1 MIEERQRLEESGLA
15 FHFESEAER
24 QKKQEKESE
33 LKEFGETDIAF
44 SLSKP
49 KIEYLCHERAAELQE
64 ETCLQELQKTGV
76 ISNSKKDLTNVQ
88 TSQTSVER
96 AVPQHQDQT

>member
-1 MIEERQRLEESGLA
+1 MIEERERQEESTLA

-24 QKKQEKESE
+24 QMKKEKESE

-49 KIEYLCHERAAELQE
+49 NMEYLCRDRTAELQAE
-64 ETCLQELQKTGV
+64 ASLQELDKTGV

-88 TSQTSVER
+88 TSQTSVTRE
-96 AVPQHQDQT
+96 VPQYQDQN